1 MTDEKRPY
9 RMRRRA
15 ELEQETRRRITEAAV
30 ALHGTVGPARTSVS
44 AVAREAGVRRSTVY
58 RHFPDEAALFEAC
71 STHWQARNPVPDP
84 AAWAAIADPDERLSH
99 ALESLFAYYRR
110 TRPMIENLLRDESTV
125 PSVAARFAAF
135 RGYLADATDVL
146 LAGRRPAPEVAA
158 AVGHAVAF
166 GTWRSLTVE
175 QGLTDAAAARLLARL
190 VALAEDAEDAGS
202 DPERRP

>member
-1 MTDEKRPY
+1 MTDQKRPY

-71 STHWQARNPVPDP
+71 STHWQAQNPVPDP
-84 AAWAAIADPDERLSH
+84 AAWAAIADPDERLAH
-99 ALESLFAYYRR
+99 ALEGLFAYYRR

-125 PSVAARFAAF
+125 PSVAVRFGAF
-135 RGYLADATDVL
+135 RAYLAAATDVL
-146 LAGRRPAPEVAA
+146 LAGRRPAREVAA

-166 GTWRSLTVE
+166 GTWRSLAVE
-175 QGLTDAAAARLLARL
+175 QGLTDAAAAGLLRRL
-190 VALAEDAEDAGS
+190 VAVAEDAGS